1 MRKHSNVFLD
11 LLSSTFYTVIG
22 YVCLDVVFAISLHY
36 ISLNGNSVND
46 VAGVGLA
53 YTTVNVLLIP
63 MALGNFFIIIK
74 RNKLIIE
81 CSYSIS
87 LRSLEEKT
95 SIKIYYNDC
104 ISAFII
110 LYTVFR

>member
-22 YVCLDVVFAISLHY
+22 YVCLDIVFAISLHF
-36 ISLNGNSVND
+36 ISLNENSVND

-63 MALGNFFIIIK
+63 MALGIFYEKIKKEQINHWMFIQHK
-74 RNKLIIE
+74 P
-81 CSYSIS
+81 
-87 LRSLEEKT
+87 
-95 SIKIYYNDC
+95 
-104 ISAFII
+104 
-110 LYTVFR
+110 